1 MEILSSVKPLY
12 DQFYSK
18 LENFR
23 FNSLN
28 IIITIKHSIFC
39 LFLPII
45 FAYKFRIN
53 GTCKELRVVDPLNR
67 DKSV

>member
-18 LENFR
+18 LENFC

-28 IIITIKHSIFC
+28 IVIIIKHSIFC

-45 FAYKFRIN
+45 FAYKFCIN
-53 GTCKELRVVDPLNR
+53 A
-67 DKSV
+67 